1 MKKGVLVFSIAVFL
15 LAASSFALAANYKAE
30 YKLSVVV
37 GPNTPWG
44 QGAQKFADIVKKET
58 NGRINIKPYFSG
70 QLYAGKQTNEFLL
83 VRQGVADFAL
93 ASTIN
98 WSTSIKEL
106 NLFSL
111 PFLFPDYTALD
122 RAEMGEPGKRVFKV
136 LDEKGV
142 IALGWG
148 ENGFRELTNSKRAV
162 KRPADLEG
170 LKIRVVGS
178 PIFIETFKALGAN
191 PVSMNWGE
199 AVSAFQSGTV
209 DGQENPVTGIIIP
222 YKLWQSHKYA
232 TIWHYT
238 IDPLILSVGKE
249 AWASFDEKDR
259 AILRKAADEAMA
271 WQKKAAREGLE
282 GGTASLDMLKNN
294 GMSVTIL
301 KPEDVEAFRVKTK
314 PVYDKWAAEIGPDL
328 VKATEN
334 AVKASAAKPA
344 KKKK

>member
-1 MKKGVLVFSIAVFL
+1 MKRAVLVFSIIALVL
-15 LAASSFALAANYKAE
+15 SFASVSLAANYKSE

-44 QGAQKFADIVKKET
+44 QGAQKFADIVRKET

-98 WSTSIKEL
+98 WSTSVKEL

-111 PFLFPDYTALD
+111 PFLFPNYAALD
-122 RAEMGEPGKRVFKV
+122 RAEQGEPGKRIFKA
-136 LDEKGV
+136 LDDKGV
-142 IALGWG
+142 VALGWG

-162 KRPADLEG
+162 KKPADLEG

-209 DGQENPVTGIIIP
+209 DGQENPITGIVIP

-238 IDPLILSVGKE
+238 IDPLILSVGKDV
-249 AWASFDEKDR
+249 WSKFDAKDQ
-259 AILRKAADEAMA
+259 AILRKAAAEAMSF
-271 WQKKAAREGLE
+271 QKKAAREGLD
-282 GGTASLDMLKNN
+282 GSNASIDLLKKN
-294 GMSVTIL
+294 GMDVTIL
-301 KPEDVEAFRVKTK
+301 KPADVDAFRGKTRQ
-314 PVYDKWAAEIGPDL
+314 VYDKWAAEVGEDL
-328 VKATEN
+328 VKAAED
-334 AVKASAAKPA
+334 AVNASAAKPV

>member
-1 MKKGVLVFSIAVFL
+1 MKRAVLVFSIIVFIF
-15 LAASSFALAANYKAE
+15 SFTSIVCAANYKSE

-98 WSTSIKEL
+98 WSTSVKEL

-111 PFLFPDYTALD
+111 PFLFPNYAALD
-122 RAEMGEPGKRVFKV
+122 RAEQGEPGKRIVKL
-136 LDEKGV
+136 LDDKGV
-142 IALGWG
+142 VALGWG

-162 KRPADLEG
+162 KKPADLDG

-178 PIFIETFKALGAN
+178 PIFVETFKALGAN

-209 DGQENPVTGIIIP
+209 DGQENPITGIVIP
-222 YKLWQSHKYA
+222 YKLWQSHKFA

-238 IDPLILSVGKE
+238 IDPLILSVGKDVWSKFS
-249 AWASFDEKDR
+249 AQDQ
-259 AILRKAADEAMA
+259 AILRKAAAEAMA
-271 WQKKAAREGLE
+271 FQKKAAREGLD
-282 GGTASLDMLKNN
+282 GSSASIELLKKN
-294 GMSVTIL
+294 GMDVTIL
-301 KPEDVEAFRVKTK
+301 KPADVDAFRAKTK
-314 PVYDKWAAEIGPDL
+314 PVYEKWAAEIGAEL
-328 VKATEN
+328 VKVTEDT
-334 AVKASAAKPA
+334 VKASAKPA
-344 KKKK
+344 KKK